1 MHVNGSVRTGLDIR
15 VSQWLR
21 GAQRGKAVRQRTH
34 GARAAPRE
42 ADGGEQ
48 RGLKGKCT
56 RDARDGR
63 EREQRRCAHA
73 HGVFDRGTAGAA
85 NLVEWGQIGGAV
97 PAAEMR
103 PLTARFNFG
112 TPRHC
117 GVPKLVCQ
125 N

>member
-73 HGVFDRGTAGAA
+73 HGVFDRGTA
-85 NLVEWGQIGGAV
+85 
-97 PAAEMR
+97 AEMR
-103 PLTARFNFG
+103 PLTTGSILA
-112 TPRHC
+112 HC
-117 GVPKLVCQ
+117 GSPLYRRRGGCCFSAKKCGGSR
-125 N
+125 